1 MLQIGRP
8 SQSRVA
14 HAPDF
19 TDPLGLLVHCHVKIE
34 LQLESLE
41 KAVRMLA
48 NDDGEATPFAMAII
62 AAARAHFSGP
72 AVRHTADEEVSLF
85 PRLRRFASDSD
96 SGLMAALRELE
107 AQHRGLD
114 SVHAKFDELI
124 DVAGT
129 EPEPGQLDVDEL
141 ELTVGEMLG
150 VYRPHIQM
158 ENEIIFPEA
167 ARILSPA
174 ELLAVG
180 QEMRAR
186 RGLPAVI
193 GNAAEH

>member
-8 SQSRVA
+8 SQARAA

-41 KAVRMLA
+41 RAVRMLA

-72 AVRHTADEEVSLF
+72 AVRHTADEEASLF
-85 PRLRRFASDSD
+85 PRLRRFASDSEN
-96 SGLMAALRELE
+96 GLLAALKELE
-107 AQHRGLD
+107 SQHRDLD
-114 SVHAKFDELI
+114 VVHARFDELI
-124 DVAGT
+124 DIAWR
-129 EPEPGQLDVDEL
+129 EPRPGQLEVDEL

-150 VYRPHIQM
+150 IYRPHIQM
-158 ENEIIFPEA
+158 ENEIIYPEA
-167 ARILSPA
+167 ARILAPD

-180 QEMRAR
+180 NEMRAR
-186 RGLPAVI
+186 RGLLPIV
-193 GNAAEH
+193 GER

>member
-8 SQSRVA
+8 SQARAA

-41 KAVRMLA
+41 RAVRMLA

-72 AVRHTADEEVSLF
+72 AVRHTADEEASLF
-85 PRLRRFASDSD
+85 PRLRRFASDSEN
-96 SGLMAALRELE
+96 GLLAALKELE
-107 AQHRGLD
+107 SQHRDLGV
-114 SVHAKFDELI
+114 VHARFDELI
-124 DVAGT
+124 DIAG
-129 EPEPGQLDVDEL
+129 PGPRPGQIDVDEL

-150 VYRPHIQM
+150 IYRPHIQM
-158 ENEIIFPEA
+158 ENEIIYPEA
-167 ARILSPA
+167 ARILAPD

-180 QEMRAR
+180 NEMRAR
-186 RGLPAVI
+186 RGLLPIV
-193 GNAAEH
+193 GER

>member
-8 SQSRVA
+8 SQARAA

-41 KAVRMLA
+41 RAVRMLA

-72 AVRHTADEEVSLF
+72 AVRHTADEEASLF
-85 PRLRRFASDSD
+85 PRLRRFASDSEN
-96 SGLMAALRELE
+96 GLLAALKELE
-107 AQHRGLD
+107 SQHRDLD
-114 SVHAKFDELI
+114 VVHARFDELI
-124 DVAGT
+124 DIAG
-129 EPEPGQLDVDEL
+129 PGPRPGQIDVDEL

-150 VYRPHIQM
+150 IYRPHIQM
-158 ENEIIFPEA
+158 ENEIIYPEA
-167 ARILSPA
+167 ARILAPD

-180 QEMRAR
+180 NEMRAR
-186 RGLPAVI
+186 RGLLPIV
-193 GNAAEH
+193 GER

>member
-1 MLQIGRP
+1 MVQIGRP

-34 LQLESLE
+34 LQLEALE
-41 KAVRMLA
+41 RAVRMLA
-48 NDDGEATPFAMAII
+48 NDDGEAIPFAIAII

-96 SGLMAALRELE
+96 SGLIAALRELE
-107 AQHRGLD
+107 SQHRCLD
-114 SVHAKFDELI
+114 AVHAKFDELI
-124 DVAGT
+124 DTAGP
-129 EPEPGQLDVDEL
+129 EPESGQLDVDDL
-141 ELTVGEMLG
+141 ELTVGELLG
-150 VYRPHIQM
+150 VYRPHFQM

-174 ELLAVG
+174 EILAVG

-186 RGLPAVI
+186 RGLPAI
-193 GNAAEH
+193 GQ

>member
-8 SQSRVA
+8 SQAKAR

-34 LQLESLE
+34 LQLEALE

-62 AAARAHFSGP
+62 AAARSHFSGP

-85 PRLRRFASDSD
+85 PRLRRFASDSEN
-96 SGLMAALRELE
+96 GLLAALKVLE
-107 AQHRGLD
+107 GQHQNLD
-114 SVHAKFDELI
+114 VVHAKFDELI
-124 DVAGT
+124 DLAGP

-141 ELTVGEMLG
+141 ELTVGELLG
-150 VYRPHIQM
+150 IYRPHIQM
-158 ENEIIFPEA
+158 ENEIVYPEA

-174 ELLAVG
+174 EILAVG

-186 RGLPAVI
+186 RGLV
-193 GNAAEH
+193 

>member
-8 SQSRVA
+8 SQARAA

-41 KAVRMLA
+41 RAVRMLA

-72 AVRHTADEEVSLF
+72 AVRHTADEEASLF
-85 PRLRRFASDSD
+85 PRLRRFASDSEN
-96 SGLMAALRELE
+96 GLLAALKELE
-107 AQHRGLD
+107 SQHRDLD
-114 SVHAKFDELI
+114 VVHARFDELI
-124 DVAGT
+124 DIAWR
-129 EPEPGQLDVDEL
+129 EPRPGQLDVDEL

-150 VYRPHIQM
+150 IYRPHIQM
-158 ENEIIFPEA
+158 ENEIIYPEA
-167 ARILSPA
+167 ARILAPD

-180 QEMRAR
+180 NEMRAR
-186 RGLPAVI
+186 RGLLPIV
-193 GNAAEH
+193 GER

>member
-34 LQLESLE
+34 LQLEALE

-48 NDDGEATPFAMAII
+48 NDDGDATPFAMAII
-62 AAARAHFSGP
+62 AAARAHFGGP
-72 AVRHTADEEVSLF
+72 AVRHTADEEESLF
-85 PRLRRFASDSD
+85 PRLRKFAGDAD
-96 SGLMAALRELE
+96 SGLIAALRELE
-107 AQHRGLD
+107 GQHRYLD
-114 SVHAKFDELI
+114 TVHAKFDELI
-124 DVAGT
+124 DVAGA
-129 EPEPGQLDVDEL
+129 EPEPGQLDIDEL
-141 ELTVGEMLG
+141 ELTVGELLG
-150 VYRPHIQM
+150 IYRPHIQM
-158 ENEIIFPEA
+158 ENEIIYPEA
-167 ARILSPA
+167 VRILSPD
-174 ELLAVG
+174 EVLAVG

-193 GNAAEH
+193 GSEADH

>member
-8 SQSRVA
+8 SQARAA

-41 KAVRMLA
+41 RAVRMLA

-72 AVRHTADEEVSLF
+72 AVRHTADEEASLF
-85 PRLRRFASDSD
+85 PRLRRFASDSEN
-96 SGLMAALRELE
+96 GLLAALKELE
-107 AQHRGLD
+107 SQHRDLGV
-114 SVHAKFDELI
+114 VHARFDELI
-124 DVAGT
+124 DIAWR
-129 EPEPGQLDVDEL
+129 EPRPGQLDVDEL

-150 VYRPHIQM
+150 IYRPHIQM
-158 ENEIIFPEA
+158 ENEIIYPEA
-167 ARILSPA
+167 ARILAPD

-180 QEMRAR
+180 NEMRAR
-186 RGLPAVI
+186 RGLLPIV
-193 GNAAEH
+193 GER